1 MNVAGKDFASV
12 LNDKVNDLTDRSVMD
27 EQGGFRSGRDALI
40 RYLQYLHLQGYDSH
54 PCSSVPPYSRC
65 RAYEAASE

>member
-1 MNVAGKDFASV
+1 MNLVNVAGKDFASV

-40 RYLQYLHLQGYDSH
+40 RYLQ
-54 PCSSVPPYSRC
+54 
-65 RAYEAASE
+65 